1 MAAALGIHFGL
12 LELQA
17 FQKWFIN
24 LWLDP
29 KHHEQKCV
37 TAELK
42 WVLSLKTAFLLAI
55 TLSKCQGIVWSASKI
70 SLHVVVTR

>member
-29 KHHEQKCV
+29 KHHEQK
-37 TAELK
+37 
-42 WVLSLKTAFLLAI
+42 WVLPLKTAFLLAI